1 MENKTVQY
9 YKFLFYSMK
18 TEIKLYELFTL
29 ISWTNLIEILTWA
42 ISMILFVKFDVK
54 SPFAIIN
61 LTHLLRGIMGHYV
74 LAAMPKSH
82 QMVERLS
89 ITEED
94 MENKDF
100 KDLMKKEFQ
109 LQIMNRITNMNSLII
124 TYFALT
130 FVNFF
135 VDLIDFLISITRL
148 NDEDMFHY
156 QGYSRLM
163 ISLVFISIF
172 FLIKKKWSI
181 WVICCGLIP

>member
-1 MENKTVQY
+1 
-9 YKFLFYSMK
+9 
-18 TEIKLYELFTL
+18 
-29 ISWTNLIEILTWA
+29 
-42 ISMILFVKFDVK
+42 
-54 SPFAIIN
+54 
-61 LTHLLRGIMGHYV
+61 MGHYV
-74 LAAMPKSH
+74 IAAMPKGH